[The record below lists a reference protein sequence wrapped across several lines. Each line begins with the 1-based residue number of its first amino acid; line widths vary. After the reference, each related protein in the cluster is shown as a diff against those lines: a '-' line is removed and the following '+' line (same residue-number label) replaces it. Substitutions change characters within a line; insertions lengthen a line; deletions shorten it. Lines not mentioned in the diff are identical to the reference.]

1 MSKELIERLREAA
14 AQRVASTAMIGA
26 DDLIVAADAL
36 ESQAATPSSHWRA
49 EGATD
54 PHAGHYDGERAAL
67 TMGNLT
73 DDELANGAFMNYD
86 MPLNLAGILA
96 GTHASPIAWMTAVK
110 DRIRWLSRSLEKAA
124 KAEQER
130 DALALRV
137 SELACRIDRAEEAM
151 VERDALAAKLKALRG
166 DQTPTT
172 EDINLLKWKGME
184 GVFAFH
190 LIERHADDWNH
201 VARLMNAWLEANRE
215 GLVAELKA
223 LREQEPVATLRNS
236 SGHIGGL
243 HFDNHAPDILEAGM
257 KLYARPVPAREL
269 TNKECASIT
278 SEFAH
283 VRSDDMLGIARAIER
298 YLKGEGK

>member
-269 TNKECASIT
+269 TDKECASIT